1 MFTSEDLKVFA
12 ERGITVEQA
21 TKQMSRYET
30 GFEWLDVLS
39 AATPAKGIK
48 VFSENDKKA
57 AFNAFV
63 SNSLKVTKFVPASG
77 AASRMFKDLFNVL
90 ESGEMSEYG
99 TNFTSRIKDFAFY
112 TPEIFNGST
121 PMEII
126 DKVLNDSGLG
136 YGSKPKGQL
145 LFHRYSDD
153 VRTAFEEHLVEG
165 ALYAKMKDGT
175 ISIVISVSP
184 EHLEGFKELSDSV
197 KEKYEKRYG
206 VKYSITFTLQSP
218 STDTIAATE
227 ENKPFRKEDGSL
239 LFRPGGHG
247 ALIKNLNE
255 IDSDIVVIKNIDN
268 VVKEDFIEQTVMWKK
283 LLIGKLI
290 ILRERCFNYIER
302 LDNALK
308 VGCKDDIVPLCNEVA
323 AFLEDQFCIT
333 LPKTTPYELLPLL
346 LRSKLDRPIRVC
358 GMVRNLG
365 EPGGGPF
372 IVRDADGCTSLQILE
387 SVELNPS
394 DPRTAG
400 LFAAGT
406 HFNPVDLVC
415 SITGADGNRYDLSRF
430 VNNDA
435 GFISSKSYEGR
446 KLKALELP
454 GLWNGAMSNW
464 NTTFVEVPLIT
475 FNPVKTV
482 SDLLRKEHLG

>member
-121 PMEII
+121 LMEII

-346 LRSKLDRPIRVC
+346 LRFKLDRPIRVC

>member
-197 KEKYEKRYG
+197 GVKKYEN
-206 VKYSITFTLQSP
+206 V
-218 STDTIAATE
+218 TE
-227 ENKPFRKEDGSL
+227 
-239 LFRPGGHG
+239 
-247 ALIKNLNE
+247 
-255 IDSDIVVIKNIDN
+255 
-268 VVKEDFIEQTVMWKK
+268 
-283 LLIGKLI
+283 
-290 ILRERCFNYIER
+290 
-302 LDNALK
+302 
-308 VGCKDDIVPLCNEVA
+308 
-323 AFLEDQFCIT
+323 
-333 LPKTTPYELLPLL
+333 
-346 LRSKLDRPIRVC
+346 
-358 GMVRNLG
+358 
-365 EPGGGPF
+365 
-372 IVRDADGCTSLQILE
+372 
-387 SVELNPS
+387 
-394 DPRTAG
+394 
-400 LFAAGT
+400 
-406 HFNPVDLVC
+406 
-415 SITGADGNRYDLSRF
+415 
-430 VNNDA
+430 
-435 GFISSKSYEGR
+435 
-446 KLKALELP
+446 
-454 GLWNGAMSNW
+454 
-464 NTTFVEVPLIT
+464 
-475 FNPVKTV
+475 
-482 SDLLRKEHLG
+482 

>member
-121 PMEII
+121 LMEII

>member
-1 MFTSEDLKVFA
+1 MFNSEDLKVFA

-21 TKQMSRYET
+21 TGQMSRYET

-39 AATPAKGIK
+39 AATPVRGIK
-48 VFSENDKKA
+48 VFSENDKKE

-99 TNFTSRIKDFAFY
+99 RTFTSRIKDFAFY
-112 TPEIFNGST
+112 TPEMFDGCS
-121 PMEII
+121 PLEII
-126 DKVLNDSGLG
+126 DKVLNETGLG

-145 LFHRYSDD
+145 LFHKYSDD

-165 ALYAKMKDGT
+165 ALYAKMKDGA
-175 ISIVISVSP
+175 IHIVVSVSP

-197 KEKYEKRYG
+197 KTRYEKRYG
-206 VKYSITFTLQSP
+206 VKYSISFTLQSP

-227 ENKPFRKEDGSL
+227 DNYPFRKADGSL

-247 ALIKNLNE
+247 ALINNLNE

-268 VVKEDFIEQTVMWKK
+268 VVKEDFIEQTVLWKK
-283 LLIGKLI
+283 LLIGKLVL
-290 ILRERCFNYIER
+290 LRKRCFDYIAR
-302 LDNALK
+302 IDKVLK
-308 VGCKDDIVPLCNEVA
+308 LGCKDDILALCYEVSG
-323 AFLEDQFCIT
+323 FLDDQFCIT
-333 LPKTTPYELLPLL
+333 LPEKIPYEVLPAL
-346 LRSKLDRPIRVC
+346 LRAKLDRPVRVC

-430 VNNDA
+430 VNDDA